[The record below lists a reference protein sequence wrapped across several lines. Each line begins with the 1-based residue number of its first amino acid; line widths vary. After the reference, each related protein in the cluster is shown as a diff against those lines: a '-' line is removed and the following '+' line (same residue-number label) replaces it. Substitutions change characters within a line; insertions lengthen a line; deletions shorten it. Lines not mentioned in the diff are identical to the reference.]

1 MTAAQLA
8 SPGDM
13 SSFEAGSLWSG
24 LLRIPLMAGYTWTAV
39 EAQRSHGMARRRLAP
54 GLGDPVVAI
63 GFLLW
68 GVMGV
73 SQICVHNASSV
84 LHLQGLGMLQSPVGL
99 FVVAAGGAVGSVLM
113 FLAFVTPKA
122 YQDFLRGRAA
132 VASI

>member
-8 SPGDM
+8 SPSDM
-13 SSFEAGSLWSG
+13 SSFEAGWLWSG
-24 LLRIPLMAGYTWTAV
+24 LLRVPMMAGYSWTAV
-39 EAQRSHGMARRRLAP
+39 ETLRSHGMARRRMAL
-54 GLGDPVVAI
+54 GLGDPVVAS

-68 GVMGV
+68 GIVGV
-73 SQICVHNASSV
+73 SQMFVHSALLV
-84 LHLQGLGMLQSPVGL
+84 LHFQGMGMLQSPVGL